1 MGKDLTGEPTSFSGT
16 MSEIAEAIIRVA
28 KGKPLGVVSAYVPG
42 DPNRPNQCKPV
53 NFQAVEEAAVSE
65 WVRRVPQPD
74 PLLEELQNLNRNLER
89 NNTILSELHAL
100 LVLQLH
106 R

>member
-1 MGKDLTGEPTSFSGT
+1 MGKDLQGEPTYGVGFNGV
-16 MSEIAEAIIRVA
+16 IEAIKRVA
-28 KGKPLGVVSAYVPG
+28 RGEPLGVVSAYVPS

-53 NFQAVEEAAVSE
+53 NFQAVEEAAAGE
-65 WVRRVPQPD
+65 WVRRAPPPD
-74 PLLEELQNLNRNLER
+74 PLLEELRNLNRNLER
-89 NNTILSELHAL
+89 NNTLLGELHHL